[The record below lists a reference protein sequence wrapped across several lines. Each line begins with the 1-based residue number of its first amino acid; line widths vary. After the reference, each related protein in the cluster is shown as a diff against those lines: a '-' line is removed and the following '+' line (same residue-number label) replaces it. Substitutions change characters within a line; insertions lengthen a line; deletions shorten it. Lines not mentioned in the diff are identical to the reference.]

1 MLNEMRGFFYVYIN
15 QYFINEHSSIS
26 GAKRRGKLFKFIAW
40 YYGAVEGHRKILK
53 WKLSSSKTCYL
64 YYEYRRLNSCI
75 FPQIAFHSLKIKRGK
90 YHYEYTD
97 SIDYYYFLYSSSSGL
112 VFN

>member
-40 YYGAVEGHRKILK
+40 YYGAVRRASKNIEIMEIKFIQNMLLILRNQ
-53 WKLSSSKTCYL
+53 
-64 YYEYRRLNSCI
+64 YRRLNSCN
-75 FPQIAFHSLKIKRGK
+75 QFHL
-90 YHYEYTD
+90 
-97 SIDYYYFLYSSSSGL
+97 SSNCFS
-112 VFN
+112 FFEN